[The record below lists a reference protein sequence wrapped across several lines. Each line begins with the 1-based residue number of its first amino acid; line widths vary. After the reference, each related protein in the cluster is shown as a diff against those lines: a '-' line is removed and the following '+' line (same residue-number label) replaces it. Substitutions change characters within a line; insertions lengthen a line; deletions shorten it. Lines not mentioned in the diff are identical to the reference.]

1 MMNPITAPL
10 LLLMLFSDKAL
21 SSNVSSSSS
30 VNLVGVSTH
39 ISSSAVPP
47 GGLLVLVVGSGE
59 GGPAVAAAAE
69 AAAASTSPVII
80 ASGEGLM
87 KESFFERVERWAI

>member
-1 MMNPITAPL
+1 MNPITAPL

-21 SSNVSSSSS
+21 SSNVSSSS

-87 KESFFERVERWAI
+87 KESFFERVERWAF